1 MYSILSEVGPGVCS
15 NVWYGVGRRTAVII
29 IYESLLFELSHFYYD
44 KSGFILFMH
53 YSGGTLFVFPVTT
66 IMYNDL

>member
-1 MYSILSEVGPGVCS
+1 M
-15 NVWYGVGRRTAVII
+15 II
-29 IYESLLFELSHFYYD
+29 IYESLLIELSHFYYD

-53 YSGGTLFVFPVTT
+53 FCRHFIFVFTVTT